1 MNVDTVW
8 QAGLSLATR
17 LPVLALPPVSSPIHW
32 NHIQKEQVAGL
43 RIQASDRHSAS
54 REHAPAQGRARKGE
68 GWSYPLAQVSPAPA
82 KELATGTSILAQ

>member
-8 QAGLSLATR
+8 QAGFSLATR
-17 LPVLALPPVSSPIHW
+17 LPVLALPPVSSPVHW

-54 REHAPAQGRARKGE
+54 REHASAQGRGRRGLELPTTK
-68 GWSYPLAQVSPAPA
+68 VSPAPA